1 MPTATQTKPSV
12 GKRRILLV
20 DDDVEIIESMEA
32 TFTMKGFEVLIA
44 RDGNQGLAMAEQSNP
59 SLAILDMMMPKRSG
73 FLVLEKL
80 REFELKRAGFQWSA
94 PSDFYVLL
102 KLLSHIQESG
112 SPRKQWWSL
121 LATGSPECVADRTA
135 VDASP
140 ELMRVIMITANE
152 GEPPPPLCQGA
163 SGRGCLSPEAEI
175 LDGAIAGY
183 CRNAAARPVG

>member
-1 MPTATQTKPSV
+1 MPSTAQAKPTTD
-12 GKRRILLV
+12 KRRILLV

-59 SLAILDMMMPKRSG
+59 SIAILDMMMPKRSG
-73 FLVLEKL
+73 FLVLERL

-112 SPRKQWWSL
+112 SQRKQWWGL
-121 LATGSPECVADRTA
+121 LAAGSPECVADRTA
-135 VDASP
+135 VDAAP

-152 GEPPPPLCQGA
+152 GERHRRYAKEHLAVDVYLRKPKFSMEQLLETVETLLA
-163 SGRGCLSPEAEI
+163 DAK
-175 LDGAIAGY
+175 
-183 CRNAAARPVG
+183 